1 MSTRA
6 NRYTLLFFFCISA
19 LFSSL
24 TTAADYKENDRYFLQ
39 KSPVTTVPDVVEFFS
54 FYCGPC
60 FQFSHTYKVTDAI
73 VKRLPA
79 GTKLTKYH
87 VGLMGPLGHELT
99 EAWSVAMV
107 LGIENKVETL
117 LFEKIQQEHAVK
129 SVADIMKVFSSVGVE
144 AGQYENTRR
153 SLPVQALV
161 KKQYDA
167 VESMNVTST
176 PSFYVQGKYRVNNA
190 AVTSS
195 SPDDY
200 AKEFADII
208 RFLLDKKP

>member
-1 MSTRA
+1 MSTRV
-6 NRYTLLFFFCISA
+6 NRYTLLFLFCISA

-24 TTAADYKENDRYFLQ
+24 TNAANYKENNSYFLQ
-39 KSPVTTVPDVVEFFS
+39 DKPVTTVPDVVEFFS

-60 FQFSHTYKVTDAI
+60 FQFSHTYKVTDTIAE
-73 VKRLPA
+73 KLPA

-107 LGIENKVETL
+107 LGIEDKVEKL
-117 LFEKIQQEHAVK
+117 LFEKIQQEHSVK

-167 VESMNVTST
+167 VETLNVTST
-176 PSFYVQGKYRVNNA
+176 PSFYVYGKYRVNNA
-190 AVTSS
+190 AIASN

-200 AKEFADII
+200 AKEFADIV
-208 RFLLDKKP
+208 RFLLEKKP